1 MKRSETLLL
10 PYFVWIE
17 PHQSWTRASGL
28 QSAMVAESE
37 PASTPATLLQRV
49 WAFALDYLIICGYL
63 ILLGIVTSV
72 VLTYV
77 GWGVLSGFFASPLRA
92 DLLAFLTSVF
102 PVALYFAVT
111 ESSSRQASWGK
122 RRRGLRVVSANG
134 GRVSFLRALS
144 RSLLKLLPW
153 QLAHTCL
160 FHIPGWPV
168 SPGTPP
174 TWVMV
179 GLVLVWVLVALF
191 AISVAATDRRDAIYD
206 RLLGIRVL
214 ADPG

>member
-1 MKRSETLLL
+1 MIIDH
-10 PYFVWIE
+10 PNQPV
-17 PHQSWTRASGL
+17 
-28 QSAMVAESE
+28 
-37 PASTPATLLQRV
+37 PATLFQRV
-49 WAFALDYLIICGYL
+49 LAFALDYLIICGYL
-63 ILLGIVTSV
+63 ILLGIVTSL
-72 VLTYV
+72 VLAYV
-77 GWGVLSGFFASPLRA
+77 GWGALGGFFASPLRG
-92 DLLAFLTSVF
+92 DLLAFLTSVL
-102 PVALYFAVT
+102 PVALYFAAT

-122 RRRGLRVVSANG
+122 RRRGLRVVSATE
-134 GRVSFLRALS
+134 GRVSFPRALS

-160 FHIPGWPV
+160 FHIPGWPA

-179 GLVLVWVLVALF
+179 GLVLVWVLVAVF
-191 AISVAATDRRDAIYD
+191 AISVAATDRRVAIYD